1 MYWKIYI
8 LYSII
13 VIYIIALIAAKV
25 HSPFWF
31 HQPVFHT
38 YELFHH
44 FRWNKSPYWKRTRPP
59 KLGIYCDIQHIHTWA
74 TVDISTENWSYI
86 CSLLQGYYM
95 DNNAILFLCAPAYL
109 QKVLFGNSYLS
120 CFREKQYIQP
130 SQISSS
136 SSSVANWTEKWME
149 SPYGCITSRPIV
161 IHFSQFPEKTVHIHH
176 WDFICVD
183 SSYYKHK
190 NLSRNLI
197 QTHIYNHSQSEKTFS
212 GGYTFIKHGSR
223 CNGVVP
229 LVQYDI
235 FTFILRDT
243 PFHKLPRNYSIRCL
257 NHTHVDIWKT
267 IYLQIT
273 QQYEIALLPDLAIT
287 IDWLKNER
295 YFIYITIYRIQ
306 KIEHIHGV
314 YIFENAHM
322 VWDDDT
328 LAKNGIIRL
337 VASMCFGPRPNHDP
351 FDVLFFRGFINCL
364 QEFLLLESSNN
375 YGILEI
381 PTVSDNSTILNKW
394 KEKYELRNQSSSA
407 YYLYN
412 LVYPKSPISPHL
424 FISVI

>member
-13 VIYIIALIAAKV
+13 AIYIIALIAAKV

-38 YELFHH
+38 YEFITC

-59 KLGIYCDIQHIHTWA
+59 KLGIFCDIEHIHTWA
-74 TVDISTENWSYI
+74 TVDISTENWGRI

-95 DNNAILFLCAPAYL
+95 DNNAILFTCAPEYL
-109 QKVLFGNSYLS
+109 QTILYGNSYIS
-120 CFREKQYIQP
+120 CFREKQFIQ
-130 SQISSS
+130 QNSSITWS
-136 SSSVANWTEKWME
+136 EKWMD
-149 SPYGCITSRPIV
+149 SPYGCITSRPI
-161 IHFSQFPEKTVHIHH
+161 IIYFSQFPEKVVQIHH
-176 WDFICVD
+176 WDFVCVD

-197 QTHIYNHSQSEKTFS
+197 QTHIYNHSQQEKSFS
-212 GGYTFIKHGSR
+212 GGYSFVKSGGS

-229 LVQYDI
+229 LVKFDI
-235 FTFILRDT
+235 FTFVLRDT

-257 NHTHVDIWKT
+257 NSPHVDIWRT
-267 IYLQIT
+267 IYLQMT
-273 QQYEIALLPDLAIT
+273 QQYEIALLPDVAIT
-287 IDWLKNER
+287 LEWLKNER
-295 YFIYITIYRIQ
+295 YFIYTTVYRIQ

-314 YIFENAHM
+314 YIFENARM

-328 LAKNGIIRL
+328 FTKNGIIRL
-337 VASMCFGPRPNHDP
+337 VASMCFRSQPSHDP
-351 FDVLFFRGFINCL
+351 YHVLFFRGFINCL
-364 QEFLLLESSNN
+364 QEFLLLETSNH

-381 PTVSDNSTILNKW
+381 PTISDNSIILNKW
-394 KEKYELRNQSSSA
+394 QEKYELRNKSHSA

-412 LVYPKSPISPHL
+412 LVYPKCPIDPSQ
-424 FISVI
+424 FIAVL